1 LKFSEYKSSR
11 DCDRQIERCAELM
24 ERFGVDADAFIDEF
38 VREQTL
44 DEGLGKFWQG
54 TKDFFKGAW
63 NAAREKMMN
72 TPDQSIWHA
81 GMKNAISQSQ
91 QRSTGASSPAGGGD
105 AYTNA
110 KQSLQAL
117 RDFLTS
123 NEKAKSVT
131 SANRGNVSVADY
143 IGQLLQSLERET
155 GAALLA
161 QGKDVAASAPGESQQ
176 QVGAS
181 GTAGAYQGQGAIDT
195 KNLPPNMQPQAQ
207 QQAQQQAQPQAQPQ
221 AQQQAQPQTKPV
233 ASKKGNKNAPANQ
246 TPSLGTQQQVS
257 SGGGWGGSWT
267 T

>member
-1 LKFSEYKSSR
+1 
-11 DCDRQIERCAELM
+11 M
-24 ERFGVDADAFIDEF
+24 EQYGVDADAFIEKFVNESRFDES
-38 VREQTL
+38 
-44 DEGLGKFWQG
+44 LGNFWQG

-63 NAAREKMMN
+63 NSAREKMMN
-72 TPDQSIWHA
+72 TPDQSIWHTAAKGLISKNSSA
-81 GMKNAISQSQ
+81 GN
-91 QRSTGASSPAGGGD
+91 SSAGGSD
-105 AYTNA
+105 AYTKA

-207 QQAQQQAQPQAQPQ
+207 QQAQPQAQQQAQPQ
-221 AQQQAQPQTKPV
+221 AQQQAQPQAQQQTGPV
-233 ASKKGNKNAPANQ
+233 KGRKNKKNAPANQ
-246 TPSLGTQQQVS
+246 VPIVGTQQQVS